1 MNDLINVVT
10 NYMAGSFASTFIFGI
25 LTGWLIEW
33 LFYNF
38 FWKNRK
44 NSNQTEKAIDK
55 TQEPVGDN
63 LKKTEV
69 LGQETETSN
78 NKQTT
83 EPEITKSKDKPVKKE
98 TVEKQK
104 EEPKEQ
110 ATETDVVEPE
120 QQKKIAKPTKPDDLT
135 KLLGIGPSMSKR
147 LQEAGINSFK
157 QLSESSAEALV
168 EKLIAKGARI
178 NNKGIM
184 ESWANQAK
192 LADANDFDGLKAL
205 QNKLKK

>member
-1 MNDLINVVT
+1 MTSYVT
-10 NYMAGSFASTFIFGI
+10 GSFASIFIFGL

-38 FWKNRK
+38 FWKSRK
-44 NSNQTEKAIDK
+44 SCHQRDK
-55 TQEPVGDN
+55 TTNKRQEPAPDN
-63 LKKTEV
+63 TKNNDVVDQKIEASNNEQTIEQEVKQAEKKPATQKKT
-69 LGQETETSN
+69 
-78 NKQTT
+78 
-83 EPEITKSKDKPVKKE
+83 
-98 TVEKQK
+98 
-104 EEPKEQ
+104 
-110 ATETDVVEPE
+110 
-120 QQKKIAKPTKPDDLT
+120 AKFPKPDDLT

-157 QLSESSAEALV
+157 QLSELSTEELS
-168 EKLIAKGARI
+168 EKLIANGVRT
-178 NNKGIM
+178 NNKGMM